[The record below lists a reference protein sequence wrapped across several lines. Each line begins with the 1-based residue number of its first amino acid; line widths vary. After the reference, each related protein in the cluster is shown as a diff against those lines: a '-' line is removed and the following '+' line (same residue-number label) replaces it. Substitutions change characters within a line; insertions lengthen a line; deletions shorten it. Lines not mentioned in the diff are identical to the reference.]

1 MWTEIHRITIYDLQ
15 CKKTD
20 VVTCSF
26 GDFVTSRGADLPH
39 TETQDDQDYWQKKM
53 HLNLLESAS
62 IESKGKFKRILQV
75 GTDFAALL
83 AKFIRI
89 N

>member
-1 MWTEIHRITIYDLQ
+1 MRMVLCGLKFIELQ
-15 CKKTD
+15 YMICMQETD

-39 TETQDDQDYWQKKM
+39 TETQDDQDYWQKMM

-62 IESKGKFKRILQV
+62 IEC
-75 GTDFAALL
+75 
-83 AKFIRI
+83 
-89 N
+89 